1 MPIKNISPREAK
13 ELLDSGEGYIYLD
26 VRSVPEFISGHPQG
40 AVNIP
45 LLDIDPVLRQM
56 VPNPDF
62 LAVVEANFPKDTKLI
77 VGCQSGMRSAR
88 AVEIL
93 QQAGYTH
100 IVHMQAG
107 FGGMRDPFG
116 RVSQP
121 GWSQLQL
128 PISTDNGE
136 GVSYESLAAK
146 AQEKNKKT
154 K

>member
-1 MPIKNISPREAK
+1 MPIKNVSPLEAK
-13 ELLDSGEGYIYLD
+13 ELLDSGEGYTYLD
-26 VRSVPEFISGHPQG
+26 VRSVQEFISGHPQG

-45 LLDIDPVLRQM
+45 LLHMDPILRQM

-107 FGGMRDPFG
+107 FGGARDPFG
-116 RVSQP
+116 RISQP

-146 AQEKNKKT
+146 AKEKNK
-154 K
+154 